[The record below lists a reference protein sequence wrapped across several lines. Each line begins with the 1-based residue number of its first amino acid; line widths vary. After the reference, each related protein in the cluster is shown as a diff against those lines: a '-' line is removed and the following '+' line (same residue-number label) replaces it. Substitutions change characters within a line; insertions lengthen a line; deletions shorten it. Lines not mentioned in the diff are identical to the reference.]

1 MDINISLE
9 QLMRKAKADS
19 DLKARLIATENHKEP
34 VEEFC
39 NIATEVGCPI
49 AMGELLALNETF
61 CSNLLKSTNGGAT
74 YPIDDWADT
83 YDSLFVLWKWTNF
96 VRNLI
101 FIVKIVKKIF
111 IKTYSV
117 YTLCY
122 HKIR

>member
-74 YPIDDWADT
+74 YPIDDWIPT
-83 YDSLFVLWKWTNF
+83 NSLFVL
-96 VRNLI
+96 
-101 FIVKIVKKIF
+101 
-111 IKTYSV
+111 
-117 YTLCY
+117 
-122 HKIR
+122 

>member
-61 CSNLLKSTNGGAT
+61 CNNLLKSTNGGAT

-83 YDSLFVLWKWTNF
+83 YEQFICSLKMNWKLQEMLAFLEAVFILNTAF
-96 VRNLI
+96 I
-101 FIVKIVKKIF
+101 FLLYKTSVK
-111 IKTYSV
+111 
-117 YTLCY
+117 
-122 HKIR
+122 

>member
-49 AMGELLALNETF
+49 AMGELLA
-61 CSNLLKSTNGGAT
+61 
-74 YPIDDWADT
+74 
-83 YDSLFVLWKWTNF
+83 
-96 VRNLI
+96 
-101 FIVKIVKKIF
+101 
-111 IKTYSV
+111 
-117 YTLCY
+117 
-122 HKIR
+122 

>member
-61 CSNLLKSTNGGAT
+61 CNNLLKSTNGGAT

-83 YDSLFVLWKWTNF
+83 YEQFISSLKMNWKLQEMLAFLEAVFILNTAF
-96 VRNLI
+96 I
-101 FIVKIVKKIF
+101 FLLYKTSVK
-111 IKTYSV
+111 
-117 YTLCY
+117 
-122 HKIR
+122 

>member
-74 YPIDDWADT
+74 YPIDL
-83 YDSLFVLWKWTNF
+83 LFENELIKY
-96 VRNLI
+96 I
-101 FIVKIVKKIF
+101 FILIKNFAFLKIF
-111 IKTYSV
+111 Y
-117 YTLCY
+117 
-122 HKIR
+122 

>member
-61 CSNLLKSTNGGAT
+61 CSNLLKSTSGGAT

-83 YDSLFVLWKWTNF
+83 YEQFICSLKMN
-96 VRNLI
+96 
-101 FIVKIVKKIF
+101 
-111 IKTYSV
+111 
-117 YTLCY
+117 
-122 HKIR
+122 